1 MSTDDVRLVEGDPMF
16 YSVSESFEADA
27 GVTFVV
33 GNYLTGK
40 ETEIPVLQSFRQI
53 PMIKS
58 LQDRNQ
64 YFIQRAKGIWES
76 TTNGIIPSARRA
88 LMKVL

>member
-1 MSTDDVRLVEGDPMF
+1 MSTDDVGLVEGNPMF
-16 YSVSESFEADA
+16 YSVSESFKADA
-27 GVTFVV
+27 RVAFVV
-33 GNYLTGK
+33 GNDLTGK
-40 ETEIPVLQSFRQI
+40 ETDIPVLQSFRQI

-64 YFIQRAKGIWES
+64 YLIQRAKGIWES

-88 LMKVL
+88 SMKVL